1 MSFETIRLDHVGPV
15 AKIVLNRPERLNAC
29 PPTMAVEIS
38 DALSMLG
45 QARAVLLTGEG
56 RAFCSGADLAA
67 KGDRSITGG

>member
-38 DALSMLG
+38 DALAMLVRERLTG
-45 QARAVLLTGEG
+45 QAANAGELDAAVGQ
-56 RAFCSGADLAA
+56 A
-67 KGDRSITGG
+67 